1 MSNILPNIL
10 SEISVDYTKAIE
22 KLADVLLDSLSN
34 DKQISVY
41 IKEANLSM
49 GIGPHVLTINLE
61 IYAK

>member
-1 MSNILPNIL
+1 MSNILPSIL

-41 IKEANLSM
+41 IKEANLNM
-49 GIGPHVLTINLE
+49 GVGPHVLAVNLE